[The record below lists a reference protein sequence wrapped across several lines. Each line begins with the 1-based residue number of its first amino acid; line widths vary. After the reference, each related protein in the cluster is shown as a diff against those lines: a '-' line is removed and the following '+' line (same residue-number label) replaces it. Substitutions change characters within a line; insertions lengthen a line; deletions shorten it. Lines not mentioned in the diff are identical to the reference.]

1 MIKAVVTAAGRG
13 TRLLPMTKEL
23 PKEMMPVFS
32 KLNGKKCV
40 IPLLQLIFEQMYEC
54 KIRKYCFVVG
64 RQKRSIEDHFTPDS
78 SFLKNSPQKDKIMI
92 SDFYKKIYSSNLL
105 WVNQNNPKG
114 FGDAVKHTQ
123 QFIGNDDFVVH
134 AGDAAIIGSKIHP
147 ILRLIEAGKD
157 PSVSAVLLF
166 RKVSDPERHGVPT
179 LEKISN
185 SKFLVKKVIEKP
197 NKPASNIGL
206 MPMYYF
212 KSKIFEKLQKIKPGK
227 GNEFQLTDAIQ
238 QLISDGEKVLAIPL
252 LDKEKVLDVGT
263 VESYR
268 DAQINS
274 FKFA

>member
-1 MIKAVVTAAGRG
+1 MKVVITAAGMG

-32 KLNGKKCV
+32 RLNGKKCV
-40 IPLLQLIFEQMYEC
+40 MPLLQLIFEQMYEC

-64 RQKRSIEDHFTPDS
+64 RQKRSIEDHFTPDN
-78 SFLKNSPQKDKIMI
+78 SFLKNSAQKNKIMI
-92 SDFYKKIYSSNLL
+92 TGFYKKIYSSNLL
-105 WVNQNNPKG
+105 WVNQNEPKG

-123 QFIGNDDFVVH
+123 QFIGNDDFIVH
-134 AGDAAIIGSKIHP
+134 AGDAAIIGSQIHP
-147 ILRLIEAGKD
+147 VLRLIEVGRD

-166 RKVSDPERHGVPT
+166 RKVNDPERHGVPT
-179 LEKISN
+179 LERISN
-185 SKFLVKKVIEKP
+185 TKFLVKKVIEKP
-197 NKPASNIGL
+197 NKPDSDLGL

-212 KSKIFEKLQKIKPGK
+212 KSKIFEKLRRIKPGK

-238 QLISDGEKVLAIPL
+238 QLIADNERVLAIPL

-268 DAQINS
+268 DAQRNS
-274 FKFA
+274 FKYA